1 MPYAKATFNDL
12 LLSMSY
18 RYGESTV
25 PASGIDNR
33 KYWINRGIEFCA
45 EQLELVTAVS
55 VTVAANVCALNETT
69 ASPAYDFKSIN
80 ELRNSDDR
88 SFTIVT
94 KDVYPVKVGQY
105 CCITGSHST
114 GFVLNVKEDGVFTL
128 WYRFYTSPL
137 VATTDVCIIS
147 DPEAV
152 AAYAYA
158 QIRMS
163 ETDPLEDA
171 EKNMQECRDRIAA
184 MAKNIGRSEGDLT
197 FKTLY

>member
-1 MPYAKATFNDL
+1 MAYAKPTFNDL

-18 RYGESTV
+18 RYGETSV
-25 PASGIDNR
+25 PSSGIDNR
-33 KYWINRGIEFCA
+33 KYWINRGVEYCV
-45 EQLELVTAVS
+45 EQLDIRKSVA
-55 VTVAANVCALNETT
+55 VTVASGTCDLSV
-69 ASPAYDFKSIN
+69 ASAAPAGDFKSIV
-80 ELRNSDDR
+80 ELRNS
-88 SFTIVT
+88 S
-94 KDVYPVKVGQY
+94 DVLVPAVASNKYAITTTDV
-105 CCITGSHST
+105 CCVTGSHGEGYT
-114 GFVLNVKEDGVFTL
+114 LLAKTDGDYTL
-128 WYRFYTSPL
+128 WYRFFVSTM

-171 EKNMQECRDRIAA
+171 QKNMDECKERIAA
-184 MAKNIGRSEGDLT
+184 MAENMSRNEGDLT